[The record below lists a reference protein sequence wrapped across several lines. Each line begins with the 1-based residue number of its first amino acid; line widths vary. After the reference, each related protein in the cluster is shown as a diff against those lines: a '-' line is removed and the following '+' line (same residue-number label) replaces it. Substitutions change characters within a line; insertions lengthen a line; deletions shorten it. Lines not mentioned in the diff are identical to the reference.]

1 VKNERGSRLGNA
13 LGARPHDETLSI
25 AMVAPPFL
33 AVPPPRYG
41 GTERIVGVLA
51 EGLQRRGHDV
61 TVFASGDSRVK
72 ARLVPVVPESLW
84 KNGEQTEAAPH
95 MKRVIDQVARYD
107 GHFDLIHSHLEW
119 HAFDFARRSPV
130 PVVSTLHGRIDIGPT
145 AEIMG
150 AFPDIRLIAIS
161 DRQRRFWPEHNWL
174 ATIHHGLPFDD
185 TVLGTGAGGYLLFV
199 GRITPEKGLDHA
211 VELARRTRIP
221 LLVVGKVIDAK
232 EIETYRSV
240 VEPAERAGIARFL
253 GEVGPPARDELFADA
268 LATVMLGEWPEPFG
282 LVAVESLASGTP
294 LIARRAGALPEIVR
308 HGVDGFVVDDVEAA
322 VEAIAELGGLDRAR
336 MRAEALSRF
345 SAERMV
351 DEYEEVFL
359 RLAQTSAVESEPMNF
374 VSGADQRPLGVT

>member
-1 VKNERGSRLGNA
+1 MKNERGSRPGDRLGT
-13 LGARPHDETLSI
+13 RPSDDMLSI

-84 KNGEQTEAAPH
+84 RHGVQAEVAPA
-95 MKRVIDQVARYD
+95 MNRIIDQVGRYD
-107 GHFDLIHSHLEW
+107 AYFDVIHSHLEW
-119 HAFDFARRSPV
+119 HAFDFARESPV
-130 PVVSTLHGRIDIGPT
+130 PVVSTLHGRIDTGPT
-145 AEIMG
+145 ADIMP
-150 AFPDIRLIAIS
+150 AYRDIRLIAIS
-161 DRQRRFWPEHNWL
+161 DRQRSYWPDHNWL

-211 VELARRTRIP
+211 VELARRTGLP
-221 LLVVGKVIDAK
+221 LLVVGKVIDVH
-232 EIETYRSV
+232 ERETYQSV
-240 VEPAERAGIARFL
+240 VVPAERAGIARFL

-268 LATVMLGEWPEPFG
+268 RATVMLGDWPEPFG
-282 LVAVESLASGTP
+282 LVAVESLATGTP

-308 HGVDGFVVDDVEAA
+308 HGVDGFVVDDIEAA
-322 VEAIAELGGLDRAR
+322 VEALGKLGDLDRAR
-336 MRAEALSRF
+336 IRTDALERF
-345 SAERMV
+345 SSERMV
-351 DEYEEVFL
+351 DEYEAVF
-359 RLAQTSAVESEPMNF
+359 RTLARSSATGSEYPDLPAEATQT
-374 VSGADQRPLGVT
+374 PLGVT

>member
-1 VKNERGSRLGNA
+1 MKNERGSRLGNA

-221 LLVVGKVIDAK
+221 LMVVGKVIDDK
-232 EIETYRSV
+232 EIETYQSV

-359 RLAQTSAVESEPMNF
+359 RLGQTSAVESEPMNF